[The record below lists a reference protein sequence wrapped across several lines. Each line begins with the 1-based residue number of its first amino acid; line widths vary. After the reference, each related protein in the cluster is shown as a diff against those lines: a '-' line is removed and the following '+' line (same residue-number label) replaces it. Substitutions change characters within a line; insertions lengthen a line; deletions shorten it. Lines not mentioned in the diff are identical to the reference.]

1 MATPS
6 VRRTLSRPRLQSG
19 SVKRG
24 WRLLMATQP
33 RASAR
38 TGGGGGGAA
47 SGKEN
52 APCNV
57 GHDAQM
63 LGGAHDKNSTQG
75 PTVDDLFSS
84 PAPAALLQLP
94 VRRPRQRRVFDMS
107 AVRRSARLAK
117 KPAMPAI
124 ERAQRN
130 LWRKLGVGDDEFAPI
145 EQVLQEFIS
154 MFQGALPAP
163 IIAALT
169 ALFELEDDDAEHM
182 NEALLQM
189 VGEAVDDLQ
198 NELDAE
204 ADP

>member
-1 MATPS
+1 M
-6 VRRTLSRPRLQSG
+6 
-19 SVKRG
+19 
-24 WRLLMATQP
+24 
-33 RASAR
+33 
-38 TGGGGGGAA
+38 
-47 SGKEN
+47 
-52 APCNV
+52 
-57 GHDAQM
+57 
-63 LGGAHDKNSTQG
+63 
-75 PTVDDLFSS
+75 VDDLFSS